1 MCFCCCTTRKSILIY
16 AIVIS
21 SFAFIY
27 GIVAIS
33 KFGSNT
39 EIYQTLIDKLNEL
52 ESNSSTT
59 SDYYSRNNNDYYFKT
74 KNNRRTTQ
82 YDYNYPNYYNQ
93 KVAKAILDSASY
105 SRIQSL
111 TQQNIKNGDYSLIKS
126 LKGIENGLGVIL
138 FIFPIIFLV
147 LEIIFLIF
155 ACGIKEYK
163 VLPNNTFNIFNILKI
178 ICITLSTIFIFLSVL
193 YSILLVVIFVQYLN
207 LVGILDSCLIGI
219 IVGMVY
225 GYYGLWYYI
234 ILSCAFCNERTK
246 FLNVGSEGKPGPEA
260 MYDINGNP
268 IIKSSQPII
277 IAQPIQPQNPQV
289 VEVKQNPINYNQ
301 NYSNSN
307 GIGGEYIVV
316 NGITYKRVDNVNVT
330 ININNNNNRMDNNN
344 NNDNIVCDNN
354 YDNSNINI
362 NNNYQRNNIRR
373 NSQNKNT
380 NKRRNSKS
388 NKIIVNEVNESVHSK
403 TEMNQQ

>member
-39 EIYQTLIDKLNEL
+39 EIYQKLIDKLNEL

-59 SDYYSRNNNDYYFKT
+59 SDFPSYDDFYKT

-82 YDYNYPNYYNQ
+82 YDDYNNLNHYYNQ

-111 TQQNIKNGDYSLIKS
+111 TQENIKNGDYSLIKS

-138 FIFPIIFLV
+138 FIFPLIFLI

-163 VLPNNTFNIFNILKI
+163 VLPNNTFNILNTLKI
-178 ICITLSTIFIFLSVL
+178 ICITLSTIFIFLSIL
-193 YSILLVVIFVQYLN
+193 YGILLVVIFVQYLN
-207 LVGILDSCLIGI
+207 LIGILDSCLIGI

-316 NGITYKRVDNVNVT
+316 NGITYKRVDNVNVN
-330 ININNNNNRMDNNN
+330 ININNNRMDNNN
-344 NNDNIVCDNN
+344 YDNIACNNN
-354 YDNSNINI
+354 YDNSKINI
-362 NNNYQRNNIRR
+362 NNNCQRNNV
-373 NSQNKNT
+373 
-380 NKRRNSKS
+380 RRNSKS
-388 NKIIVNEVNESVHSK
+388 NKIIVNEINESVHSK

>member
-39 EIYQTLIDKLNEL
+39 EIYQKLIDKLNEL

-59 SDYYSRNNNDYYFKT
+59 SDFPSYDDFYKT

-82 YDYNYPNYYNQ
+82 YDDYNNLNHYYNQ

-111 TQQNIKNGDYSLIKS
+111 TQENIKNGDYSLIKS

-163 VLPNNTFNIFNILKI
+163 VLPNNTFNILNILKI
-178 ICITLSTIFIFLSVL
+178 ICITLSTIFIFLSIL
-193 YSILLVVIFVQYLN
+193 YAVLLVVIFVPYLN
-207 LVGILDSCLIGI
+207 LIGILDSCLIGI

-330 ININNNNNRMDNNN
+330 ININNNRMDNNN
-344 NNDNIVCDNN
+344 YDNIACNNN
-354 YDNSNINI
+354 YDNSKINI
-362 NNNYQRNNIRR
+362 NNNCQRNNV
-373 NSQNKNT
+373 
-380 NKRRNSKS
+380 RRNSKS
-388 NKIIVNEVNESVHSK
+388 NKIIVNEINESVHSK

>member
-39 EIYQTLIDKLNEL
+39 EIYQKLIDKLNEL

-59 SDYYSRNNNDYYFKT
+59 SDYYSRYNNHFDYKT

-82 YDYNYPNYYNQ
+82 YDDYNNLNHYYNQ

-111 TQQNIKNGDYSLIKS
+111 TQANIKKGDYSLIKS

-138 FIFPIIFLV
+138 FIFPLIFLI

-163 VLPNNTFNIFNILKI
+163 VLPNNTFNILNTLKI
-178 ICITLSTIFIFLSVL
+178 ICITLSTIFIFLSIL
-193 YSILLVVIFVQYLN
+193 YGILLVVIFVQYFN
-207 LVGILDSCLIGI
+207 LIGILDSCLIGI

-330 ININNNNNRMDNNN
+330 ININRMDNNN
-344 NNDNIVCDNN
+344 YDNIACNNN
-354 YDNSNINI
+354 YDNSKINI
-362 NNNYQRNNIRR
+362 NNNCQRNNV
-373 NSQNKNT
+373 
-380 NKRRNSKS
+380 RRNSKS
-388 NKIIVNEVNESVHSK
+388 NKIIVNEINESVHSK